1 MGLAY
6 QQVSTT
12 SANIKYKGSM
22 KIHWIMHHIH
32 GGKLNTARNVVGCSP
47 IPILKHQGEHLNEPH
62 KDHVWLHQLGI
73 TLNPRETK
81 YQEGQRTLGTLLPPS
96 WKVKQANL
104 RYEGLR
110 YTQEPSSSMTKQP
123 TPRHIKD
130 QPQKP
135 SSDMSKQDMSR
146 HPKDHR

>member
-1 MGLAY
+1 
-6 QQVSTT
+6 
-12 SANIKYKGSM
+12 M

-32 GGKLNTARNVVGCSP
+32 EGKLNTARNVVGCSP

-73 TLNPRETK
+73 TMNPREIERDK
-81 YQEGQRTLGTLLPPS
+81 EPWAHCYH
-96 WKVKQANL
+96 QAGKSSKPICVT
-104 RYEGLR
+104 RVSR
-110 YTQEPSSSMTKQP
+110 FTQEPSSSMPKQP

-135 SSDMSKQDMSR
+135 SSDISKQDMSR
-146 HPKDHR
+146 HPKDQR